1 MPKTTIS
8 KLASGAAAAALVGA
22 MTLGAA
28 APAQAQNFGG
38 VLGCNAT
45 GGKQEG
51 GALIGALL
59 GAAAGSN
66 LAKKDRGTG
75 TALGAVVGAAAGS
88 AIGCKLQ
95 HDDQSRK
102 AVQNHGY
109 PPQAYDYGYQQPA
122 TYTHGRYRLD
132 RSISPANYDGGGGTM
147 IARTTVNLRAAPTT
161 RSARMGQLRAGERF
175 EALAQVRGSDW
186 VLVGQNGVGV
196 GYVHGA
202 YVQPEGYR
210 YAAYG
215 Y

>member
-1 MPKTTIS
+1 MPNKTVS
-8 KLASGAAAAALVGA
+8 KFTTGA
-22 MTLGAA
+22 MTAALASAMVLGVG
-28 APAQAQNFGG
+28 APAAQAKNLGG
-38 VLGCNAT
+38 VLGCQAS

-95 HDDQSRK
+95 HDDQDRRY
-102 AVQNHGY
+102 AQGRG
-109 PPQAYDYGYQQPA
+109 YDYNQPA
-122 TYTHGRYRLD
+122 TYSHGGYRLD
-132 RSISPANYDGGGGTM
+132 RSLAPASYYGGGGYM
-147 IARTTVNLRAAPTT
+147 VARTTVNLRAAPTT
-161 RSARMGQLRAGERF
+161 NSARVGQLRAGERF

-196 GYVHGA
+196 GYVHGG

-210 YAAYG
+210 YANYR

>member
-1 MPKTTIS
+1 MPKMTVP
-8 KLASGAAAAALVGA
+8 KLASAAAAAAMVGA
-22 MTLGAA
+22 LTLGAA
-28 APAQAQNFGG
+28 VPAQAQNFGG
-38 VLGCNAT
+38 VLGCNAP

-51 GALIGALL
+51 GALLGAIV

-66 LAKKDRGTG
+66 LAKKDRTTG

-95 HDDQSRK
+95 HDDQDRRH
-102 AVQNHGY
+102 AQGY
-109 PPQAYDYGYQQPA
+109 GYGYQQPA

-132 RSISPANYDGGGGTM
+132 RNISPASFYGGGEAM

-161 RSARMGQLRAGERF
+161 RSARVGQLRAGQRF
-175 EALAQVRGSDW
+175 ETLARVEGTEW

-202 YVQPEGYR
+202 YVTPERYR
-210 YAAYG
+210 YAGYG